1 MRFATRAVLLL
12 GVTVVAVVAV
22 CTAVFALLGVQQLR
36 EEAENSALNIAR
48 TVAVDPQV
56 RAEVARIS
64 ADPEPPSPERL
75 RGGELQRLAQAV
87 TSRTGTLFVVIADDD
102 GIRLAHPDPLLL
114 GQRVSTDFR
123 DVLAGHEVVTWE
135 QGTLGVSARA
145 KVPILPPDGGRPVG
159 EVSVGF
165 EPASVFDDLPALIGG
180 ITAAAAAALAL
191 GALAAVLLRRRWE
204 RLTLGLQPEELV
216 TLVQNQ
222 AAVLDGVGD
231 GVIALDE
238 SGTVRVSNETA
249 RRLLELPAPEGRS
262 LSELGVGPVVLAAVR
277 DGTAGDGVVAG
288 NRVLYVDAQPV
299 RHAGRELGTVLI
311 VRDRTDLVALT
322 ERLETVRAMTGAL
335 RVQRHEFANR
345 MHVAAGLLDAGRV
358 EEARDFLSEQRQR
371 GPVDYAV
378 ENLDEIG
385 DALLHA
391 LIGAQALEAGERGV
405 RIAVTADSLLLSPV
419 REPEDVA
426 AVLGNLVHNAVRAA
440 VEGPEP
446 RRVEIG
452 CYGDGADLV
461 LTVADSGYGVARD
474 VDLFARR
481 PRLDA
486 PETDRV
492 HGLGVGLPLSRELAR
507 RGGGDVWLIEAGGD
521 GSGAVFGA
529 RLVDVLGTGPARA
542 AASDA
547 GDGSLSP
554 TAPSGKDDLP

>member
-22 CTAVFALLGVQQLR
+22 CTAVFALLGIQQLR
-36 EEAENSALNIAR
+36 EEAEKSALNIAR

-64 ADPEPPSPERL
+64 AQGDTPSPERL
-75 RGGELQRLAQAV
+75 RSGELQSLAQAV
-87 TSRTGTLFVVIADDD
+87 TSRTGTLFVVITDDA
-102 GIRLAHPDPLLL
+102 GIRLAHPDPSLL

-123 DVLAGHEVVTWE
+123 DVLAGNEVVTWE

-145 KVPILPPDGGRPVG
+145 KVPILPPGGGRAVG

-180 ITAAAAAALAL
+180 IAAAAAAALAL
-191 GALAAVLLRRRWE
+191 GILAAVILRRRWE

-216 TLVQNQ
+216 ALVQNQ

-249 RRLLELPAPEGRS
+249 RRLLELPEPEGRS

-277 DGTAGDGVVAG
+277 EGTAGEGVVAG
-288 NRVLYVDAQPV
+288 DRVLYVDAQSV
-299 RHAGRELGTVLI
+299 RHAGRDLGTVLI

-358 EEARDFLSEQRQR
+358 EEARDFLSEQVQR

-385 DALLHA
+385 DVLLHA
-391 LIGAQALEAGERGV
+391 LIGAHALEAGERGV

-419 REPEDVA
+419 RDPEDVA
-426 AVLGNLVHNAVRAA
+426 AVLGNLLHNAVRAA

-461 LTVADSGYGVARD
+461 LTVADSGSGVPHD
-474 VDLFARR
+474 VDPFARR

-486 PETDRV
+486 AETDRV

-529 RLVDVLGTGPARA
+529 RLVDVLDTAFTP
-542 AASDA
+542 ASDTEDDSRPPA
-547 GDGSLSP
+547 
-554 TAPSGKDDLP
+554 APSGKDDHE